1 MAHPTMERH
10 LNWPD
15 LHNARDL
22 GGLPT
27 RDGRAIRRG
36 AFVRA
41 DGLHNLNVTGFHA
54 LREYGIGLVIDLR
67 SSKELASL
75 PNPLRVRPEIKFAHI
90 SLLGKPGD
98 YVYDRDSGLAPHSEW
113 ALLLLEHSQPRFLEV
128 LRAIAW
134 QPRDQGVLFHCHA
147 GKDRTGL
154 IADLLLDLAD
164 VPDESIIADYLLT
177 NERNRELRENGLAA
191 IADIE
196 RREDARNRWMV
207 FESTVRDVLAHLRA
221 RYGGAR
227 GYMRAIGLS
236 DAEINAIAARM
247 F

>member
-1 MAHPTMERH
+1 MDRN

-27 RDGRAIRRG
+27 RDGRVIRRG
-36 AFVRA
+36 AFVRS
-41 DGLHNLNVTGFHA
+41 DGLHKLNGTGFAA
-54 LREYGIGLVIDLR
+54 LRAHGIGLIIDLR
-67 SSKELASL
+67 TSSELVNL
-75 PNPLRVRPEIKFAHI
+75 PNPLSNRPEVKFKHV

-98 YVYDRDSGLAPHSEW
+98 YVYERDVDLPPHTEW
-113 ALLLLEHSQPRFLEV
+113 ALLLLDHAQPKFLEV

-134 QPRDQGVLFHCHA
+134 QPRSEGVLFHCHA

-164 VPDESIIADYLLT
+164 VPDEAIIADYLLT
-177 NERNRELRENGLAA
+177 NERNRELREDGLAA
-191 IADIE
+191 IADLKS
-196 RREDARNRWMV
+196 REDARNRWMV
-207 FESTVRDVLAHLRA
+207 FESTARDVLAHLRA
-221 RYGGAR
+221 RYGGSR

-236 DAEINAIAARM
+236 DPEINAIAARM